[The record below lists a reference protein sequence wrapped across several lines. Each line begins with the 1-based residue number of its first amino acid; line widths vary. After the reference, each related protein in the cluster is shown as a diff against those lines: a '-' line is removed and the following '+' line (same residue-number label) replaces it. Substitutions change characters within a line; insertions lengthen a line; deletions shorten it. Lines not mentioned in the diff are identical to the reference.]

1 MTTRMNKGLHMSMNR
16 RWAAALLAAS
26 VAGLAALEAA
36 ADQPSGTEKIT
47 KETREAVEATKEYTA
62 QQKEAFQ
69 RKAHEELA
77 ALQKQII
84 ALKGKVSEA
93 STAAR
98 AELQKSIAELE
109 KKKDAAKNKLD
120 ELRSATD
127 TKWTEVKSGVNSA
140 LDELK
145 ESYQKALSR
154 LP

>member
-1 MTTRMNKGLHMSMNR
+1 MSWPNKGMPM
-16 RWAAALLAAS
+16 RWIVMCIVAVSAWVVLLPGSSPAAEKPA
-26 VAGLAALEAA
+26 
-36 ADQPSGTEKIT
+36 GTEKIT
-47 KETREAVEATKEYTA
+47 KEAQETIDATKAYTA

-84 ALKGKVSEA
+84 ALRGKLEDA
-93 STAAR
+93 SAATR
-98 AELQKSIAELE
+98 AELQKSIAEVE

-127 TKWTEVKSGVNSA
+127 ETWSGVKSGVSSA
-140 LDELK
+140 LDELTQSFQRVRDK
-145 ESYQKALSR
+145 